1 MQLTQL
7 FSYSGK
13 VTKCEFAGEG
23 KQFALIEFA
32 SPKVAPPAR
41 HCTIELHC
49 SLPGQVPVSGALRC
63 APKDAVQ
70 EAEQALTMDKLNV
83 IDRQIRVEPAKTAFE
98 SKGQSGGT
106 QFAALQLQQIQQLQK
121 AQMEQHSLA
130 AQVAQMR
137 VQAKQNPNAFIPG
150 E

>member
-1 MQLTQL
+1 
-7 FSYSGK
+7 
-13 VTKCEFAGEG
+13 
-23 KQFALIEFA
+23 
-32 SPKVAPPAR
+32 
-41 HCTIELHC
+41 
-49 SLPGQVPVSGALRC
+49 
-63 APKDAVQ
+63 
-70 EAEQALTMDKLNV
+70 MDKLNV